1 MGSDGSGDETC
12 SSITLDWI
20 GLDGDGDRVSP
31 QNIMFGWNVNHDG
44 FSLVKKLI

>member
-20 GLDGDGDRVSP
+20 GLDGDGDS
-31 QNIMFGWNVNHDG
+31 FTLEYNVW
-44 FSLVKKLI
+44 VEC